1 MQRLFT
7 TFPNH
12 WPGTGLLLLRIAGAA
27 PLLAG
32 PVAFVCNASREHSL
46 PAELAGLFTGGLLAA
61 GFLTPFAGCFQV
73 LLQAWLGFHDGEAAR
88 AEHGLLAVT
97 GLVLVMTGPGA
108 WSVDARLFGRK
119 RIAMDV

>member
-1 MQRLFT
+1 LVALGNSNRRIAV
-7 TFPNH
+7 H
-12 WPGTGLLLLRIAGAA
+12 LLLLRIAGAA

-32 PVAFVCNASREHSL
+32 SVAFVCNAARGHDI
-46 PAELAGLFTGGLLAA
+46 PVELAGLVTGGLLAA
-61 GFLTPFAGCFQV
+61 GFFQI
-73 LLQAWLGFHDGEAAR
+73 LLQAWLGFHDGESAR

-119 RIAMDV
+119 RIAMDVE